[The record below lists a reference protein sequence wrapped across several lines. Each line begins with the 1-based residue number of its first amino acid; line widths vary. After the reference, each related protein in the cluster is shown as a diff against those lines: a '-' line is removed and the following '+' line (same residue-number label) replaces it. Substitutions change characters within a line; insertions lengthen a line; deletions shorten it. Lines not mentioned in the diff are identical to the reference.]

1 MYYYLCKRCG
11 HITKQKIEMK
21 RHLDKLKQCKIKE
34 QNLEII
40 NEINEKD
47 LYELSLIKI
56 DILNNKNSDEFE
68 NMNFCTKCKKNFY
81 NKSNLNKHQ
90 KNVCFKDKEG
100 MITVQNIIQQN
111 NINNSKIINI
121 NINNFIKGFDEEW
134 DVSKIDT
141 DKKGEILLSNSKFSK
156 TLENI
161 LKNDVNQNVILHDNN
176 TGIVYKNEKNKYEPM
191 SNKEIIEKSMEKI
204 YRHLKNFY
212 NEIINNNINDLSEV
226 SLNNELKELEKKYNR
241 FFNLEEAKNIV
252 RNSFT
257 KIYNQNKDIAE
268 NIYFDLLENKDKA
281 EKLYYDMLENKNED
295 Y

>member
-1 MYYYLCKRCG
+1 MYYYLCQRCG
-11 HITKQKIEMK
+11 RVTKQKIEMK
-21 RHLDKLKQCKIKE
+21 RHLDKLKQCSIKDKIIDD
-34 QNLEII
+34 EIT
-40 NEINEKD
+40 EKD
-47 LYELSLIKI
+47 LYEKSLIKI
-56 DILNNKNSDEFE
+56 KIELNNNKIEDSNL
-68 NMNFCTKCKKNFY
+68 CTKCNKYFY

-90 KNVCFKDKEG
+90 KNVCFKEKNTP
-100 MITVQNIIQQN
+100 ITIQNIIQQN
-111 NINNSKIINI
+111 NITNSKIINI

-134 DVSKIDT
+134 DVSKIDS

-161 LKNDVNQNVILHDNN
+161 LKNDVNQNVILHDNY

-204 YRHLKNFY
+204 YKHLKNFY

-226 SLNNELKELEKKYNR
+226 ALNNELKELEKKYNR
-241 FFNLEEAKNIV
+241 FFTLEEAKNIV

-268 NIYFDLLENKDKA
+268 NIFYDINKIENTYGNIIENKD
-281 EKLYYDMLENKNED
+281 DD

>member
-11 HITKQKIEMK
+11 HVTKQKIEMK
-21 RHLDKLKQCKIKE
+21 RHLDKLKQCKIKDE
-34 QNLEII
+34 NNTEY
-40 NEINEKD
+40 NEKE
-47 LYELSLIKI
+47 LYELSLMKIEIINNNDEINNINLCIKC
-56 DILNNKNSDEFE
+56 NKH
-68 NMNFCTKCKKNFY
+68 FY

-90 KNVCFKDKEG
+90 KNVCFKEKESG
-100 MITVQNIIQQN
+100 ITVQNIIQQN
-111 NINNSKIINI
+111 NITNSKIINI

-141 DKKGEILLSNSKFSK
+141 NKKGEILLSNFKFSK

-161 LKNDVNQNVILHDNN
+161 LKNDINQNVILHDNH

-204 YRHLKNFY
+204 YKHLKNFY
-212 NEIINNNINDLSEV
+212 NEIINNNINDLSEIA
-226 SLNNELKELEKKYNR
+226 LNNELKELEKKYNR
-241 FFNLEEAKNIV
+241 FFTLEEANNIV

-268 NIYFDLLENKDKA
+268 NIY
-281 EKLYYDMLENKNED
+281 YDMLENKENNNDE